1 MEPVAELAVEPGL
14 VVDRDPMYVQ
24 QAVGPEP
31 GPAEPEPEREQGLEL
46 GLELGLEPVVDIGP
60 VAGTGPAELV
70 QGPDPE
76 LGLVYTAKL

>member
-1 MEPVAELAVEPGL
+1 MEPGL
-14 VVDRDPMYVQ
+14 VMDRDPMYVQ

-31 GPAEPEPEREQGLEL
+31 EPAELEREQ

-70 QGPDPE
+70 PGPDQQLE
-76 LGLVYTAKL
+76 LVYTAKL

>member
-31 GPAEPEPEREQGLEL
+31 EPEREQGLEL
-46 GLELGLEPVVDIGP
+46 ELELELGLEPVVDIGP